1 MLIIEKSNSSN
12 LFSSGFEANLLFNS
26 FDTKGCWIPRQWLR
40 QITISSSENGN
51 GVQLFLFFPPFFFFF
66 IFGGKSNFWI
76 PSPLSEGSYNGAQ
89 PTVTFRAWGR
99 RYWWIWSSFLIS
111 NQPFAKQYLCFQSP
125 QMHSYLKKQI
135 INLSLQFHPE
145 TVAVA
150 LFSQPIKI
158 KR

>member
-51 GVQLFLFFPPFFFFF
+51 GVQLFLFFF
-66 IFGGKSNFWI
+66 
-76 PSPLSEGSYNGAQ
+76 PLSFSFLFLVGKATSEFLHHFLRGATMELSQ
-89 PTVTFRAWGR
+89 LWPFEAWGR

-150 LFSQPIKI
+150 LFSQPIK
-158 KR
+158 R